1 MAYTIESLLALL
13 PDRFRADQAKGADTV
28 IQLNVTGSQAGV
40 WNVVIKDGK
49 LNVAKGTHAAPEL
62 TVTADSADILA
73 VAEGKLDPTK
83 AFMQGKAKVQGD
95 LTEAIGLINMF
106 KLN

>member
-1 MAYTIESLLALL
+1 MAHTIESLLAML
-13 PDRFRADQAKGADTV
+13 PGRFQADNAKGADTV
-28 IQLNVTGSQAGV
+28 IQLNVTGTQAGQ

-62 TVTADSADILA
+62 TVTADTADILA
-73 VAEGKLDPTK
+73 VANGELDPTK
-83 AFMQGKAKVQGD
+83 AFMQGKAKVTGD
-95 LTEAIGLINMF
+95 LTEAMGLIKLF